1 MTWEYSL
8 ADVRFSRWVLIA
20 WLVARAPVAVIEA
33 APTPQYT
40 LATWTA
46 RDGLPSSYVISL
58 AQDRDGYLWVGTS
71 AGLARFDGRRFV
83 TWPRNQN
90 LPSPTPLVYSVT
102 PTRDGGLWI
111 VFGGLSRIA
120 HDSGGRATTY
130 TTQDGL
136 PEGGMRAL
144 VQRQD
149 GTVWA
154 GGSGGLCRFTNGR
167 WEPVPLPDNARA
179 VVALAEDRE
188 GHLWVGTSR
197 GVYRSLDPEDGF
209 TTVRTGVEGVL
220 RFAPGEDHMA
230 IAGEARVATVSLDLK
245 DIRVARLT
253 AEART
258 GPFPIMRDR
267 AGHIWAGTNGEGLF
281 RIDEHAERAPASL
294 LHYTERNGLAGDQ
307 IRVVLEDRDGNIW
320 VGTQAGLTRITEASI
335 AAVTTR
341 AGATSENISTLVA
354 DVIGNVWVEVPGGL
368 ARISGT
374 ERTVFTSQAGARFNT
389 ITALFADA
397 QGGTWIASGD
407 GRVTR
412 FANGAFQPVAR
423 HDASTSPI
431 IAITADADGRVWL
444 YDGRYFSRRGV
455 NAADSTVIEAPPELR
470 VHPFRFLHVDRR
482 GRLWAGTDGGL
493 VAMRENGSF
502 HLFGA
507 AEGVPYGQLS
517 GILEDARGRIWIGS
531 DSGLS
536 TFEDGRLVTLTT
548 RNGLPG
554 DRIFFAIED
563 RAGYIWLGV
572 GTGIARVAPDELAHA
587 AVDAKYRL
595 HYRLCDS
602 SDGLR
607 GTPVLR
613 GTPMASRAPDGSIWF
628 VTTTGIAV
636 IDPTRLHSMPSP
648 PIPHLEPLTIDGRAT
663 TAAEGLEVPPRVSSL
678 QIEYSALNLTSPS
691 KVRFRHR
698 LDNVD
703 ANWVDDGENAH
714 TVYANLPPGS
724 YRFHLAAS
732 NGDDVW
738 STQPVVWAFTVLP
751 TWYQTRAFYIAAVA
765 VALVLMWSVW
775 QLRMRQMHQQFSV
788 VLAERARVGRE
799 IHDTLLQSLV
809 GMALQLDNLSSQL
822 DAPAP
827 SLQEELARMRRQV
840 EHYIEEA
847 QQSIWELRAPRGE
860 SRDLASMLRE
870 CGERLTGNTGVRFAF
885 STTGTPRRVARRVEQ
900 QILRIAQE
908 AVVNAVRHGQP
919 QEVRMAL
926 AYEEKAVRLRVADD
940 GRGFDT
946 HTAGAQVEG
955 HWGMSIMRE
964 RAEQIGGSFA
974 VSSAPDHGTRIDI
987 VAPAE
992 A

>member
-1 MTWEYSL
+1 MWL
-8 ADVRFSRWVLIA
+8 AW
-20 WLVARAPVAVIEA
+20 APAAVIEA
-33 APTPQYT
+33 GPTPQYT

-46 RDGLPSSYVISL
+46 RDGLPSSYVLAL

-71 AGLARFDGRRFV
+71 AGLARFDGQRFV
-83 TWPRNQN
+83 TWPRNQSP
-90 LPSPTPLVYSVT
+90 PSPTPLVYSVT

-111 VFGGLSRIA
+111 VFGGLSYIA
-120 HDSGGRATTY
+120 HDSGGRVTTY
-130 TTQDGL
+130 TTRDGL
-136 PEGGMRAL
+136 PEGGMRVL
-144 VQRQD
+144 VQRHD

-154 GGSGGLCRFTNGR
+154 GGTGGLCRFTNGR
-167 WEPVPLPDNARA
+167 WEPVPLPDNART
-179 VVALAEDRE
+179 VVALAEDPE
-188 GHLWVGTSR
+188 GHLWVGTAR
-197 GVYRSLDPEDGF
+197 GVYRSLDPESGF
-209 TTVRTGVEGVL
+209 TSVRVGVEGPL
-220 RFAPGEDHMA
+220 RFAAGQDHMA
-230 IAGEARVATVSLDLK
+230 ITGEARVATVSLDLK
-245 DIRVARLT
+245 DLRVARIA

-258 GPFPIMRDR
+258 GPFPVMRDR
-267 AGHIWAGTNGEGLF
+267 AGRIWAGTNGEGLF
-281 RIDEHAERAPASL
+281 RLDEHAVAPL
-294 LHYTERNGLAGDQ
+294 QYTERTGLAGDQ
-307 IRVVLEDRDGNIW
+307 IRVMLEDRDGNIW

-341 AGATSENISTLVA
+341 ANATSENISTLAA
-354 DVIGNVWVEVPGGL
+354 DAIGNVWVEVPGGL
-368 ARISGT
+368 ARISGA
-374 ERTVFTSQAGARFNT
+374 ERRLLTSAAGARFDD
-389 ITALFADA
+389 ITALFSDA
-397 QGGTWIASGD
+397 RGGTWIASGD

-412 FANGAFQPVAR
+412 FANGAFQSIPQEGGA
-423 HDASTSPI
+423 TSSI

-444 YDGRYFSRRGV
+444 YDGRQFTRREP
-455 NAADSTVIEAPPELR
+455 AAESTAIEAPPELR

-493 VAMRENGSF
+493 VAVRESGAF

-507 AEGVPYGQLS
+507 ADGVPYGQLS

-536 TFEDGRLVTLTT
+536 TFEDGRFVTLTT

-563 RAGYIWLGV
+563 QAGYIWLGV
-572 GTGIARVAPDELAHA
+572 GTGIARVAPDELVRA
-587 AVDAKYRL
+587 AADATYRL
-595 HYRLCDS
+595 HYRLYDS

-636 IDPTRLHSMPSP
+636 IDPKRLHSMPSP
-648 PIPHLEPLTIDGRAT
+648 PIPHLEQLMIDGRAT
-663 TAAEGLEVPPRVSSL
+663 TAAEGLEVPPRVSSM
-678 QIEYSALNLTSPS
+678 QVEYSALNLTSPS

-698 LDNVD
+698 LEGIDTS
-703 ANWVDDGENAH
+703 WVDDGANSH
-714 TVYANLPPGS
+714 TVYASLPPGS

-732 NGDDVW
+732 NGDDAW
-738 STQPVVWAFTVLP
+738 STPPVVWAFTVLP
-751 TWYQTRAFYIAAVA
+751 TWYQTRAFYVAAVA
-765 VALVLMWSVW
+765 AALLLMWSVW
-775 QLRMRQMHQQFSV
+775 QLRVRQMHQQFSV

-822 DAPAP
+822 DVPTP

-847 QQSIWELRAPRGE
+847 QQSILELRAPRTE
-860 SRDLASMLRE
+860 SRDLPSLLRE
-870 CGERLTGNTGVRFAF
+870 RGERLTENTGVRFSF
-885 STTGTPRRVARRVEQ
+885 STTGTPRRVAPRVEQ

-908 AVVNAVRHGQP
+908 AVVNAVRHGHP
-919 QEVRMAL
+919 QEVRMEL
-926 AYEEKAVRLRVADD
+926 SYEERAVRLRVADD

-946 HTAGAQVEG
+946 HAAGAQVEG

-974 VSSAPDHGTRIDI
+974 VSSAPNQGTRIDI